1 MLIYL
6 SAARTLPCHHRS
18 VPCRKI
24 TMMENVVGEMGHYSK
39 LHVRGLT
46 KFDALR
52 HNWPSI
58 LVGVNIA
65 EPHMR
70 WTIGFTG

>member
-1 MLIYL
+1 
-6 SAARTLPCHHRS
+6 
-18 VPCRKI
+18 
-24 TMMENVVGEMGHYSK
+24 MMENVVGEMGHYSK

-65 EPHMR
+65 EPHVR